1 MTDLLHV
8 LPDFETAKYSHL
20 LPSLDKA
27 HITTSDL
34 LSLDAADITKRAQLP
49 PAEVAKLADAVLQA
63 LQKDIMLPGPSES
76 EATRQGAES
85 ASKKVS
91 SGLREWQTISTLD
104 DRLDLALGGGI
115 PTGYMTEITGESGA
129 GKTQFLLTLLLAAQL
144 PQPQGLS
151 RPTLYISTEAALST
165 SRLSQLLR
173 TNPILSSL
181 PLNEKPSL
189 NRVLSIQTPDLE
201 SQEHILRFQ
210 VPVAIERQNVG
221 LIVIDSIAA
230 NYRAEF
236 ERPGGAQEQANG
248 KAIQSNNGQ
257 NTATNPDKRAGQ
269 AMAERKIQLVQLGS
283 FLRNIAREKN
293 IAIVISNQVADRFS
307 PQPVAYAPASQPP
320 ASGHAGVL
328 ASTPSITPDPLT
340 LDHQQRWFTGWGD
353 LPPFTPGHISLKTP
367 SLGLV
372 WTNQIAARMAL
383 VKEGLGGSDSRKRK
397 RWMRV
402 VFAPW
407 VGQTDGPGIEYE
419 ILAEGVRAVTAKDL
433 AEDDNETQ

>member
-1 MTDLLHV
+1 MTDLLHA
-8 LPDFETAKYSHL
+8 LPDFETANYSHL
-20 LPSLDKA
+20 IPSLDKA
-27 HITTSDL
+27 HITTNDL
-34 LSLDAADITKRAQLP
+34 LTLDAADVAKRAQLP
-49 PAEVAKLADAVLQA
+49 PAEVAKLAEAVLQA
-63 LQKDIMLPGPSES
+63 LQKDIRVPGSNGS
-76 EATRQGAES
+76 NTTRQEQQS
-85 ASKKVS
+85 APSDV
-91 SGLREWQTISTLD
+91 REWQTISTLD
-104 DRLDLALGGGI
+104 DKLDLALGGGI

-144 PQPQGLS
+144 PQPHGLS
-151 RPTLYISTEAALST
+151 RSTLYISTEAALST

-173 TNPILSSL
+173 TNSILSSL
-181 PLNEKPSL
+181 PANEKPSL

-236 ERPGGAQEQANG
+236 ERPGNG
-248 KAIQSNNGQ
+248 KATQPNKGQATANN
-257 NTATNPDKRAGQ
+257 PERRAGQ

-283 FLRNIAREKN
+283 FLRNMAHKEN

-307 PQPVAYAPASQPP
+307 PQPTSYAPTSEPQTCSQ
-320 ASGHAGVL
+320 AGL
-328 ASTPSITPDPLT
+328 PASTPSITPDPLT

-353 LPPFTPGHISLKTP
+353 LPPFTPGHNSLKTP

-372 WTNQIAARMAL
+372 WTNQIAARIAL
-383 VKEGLGGSDSRKRK
+383 IKEGLGGSDSRKRR

-407 VGQTDGPGIEYE
+407 AGQTYGRGIEYE
-419 ILAEGVRAVTAKDL
+419 ILAEGVRAVIAKESN
-433 AEDDNETQ
+433 EDDNKTW